1 MQKAPDAFIVTVI
14 KEPAKETTLA
24 DVIIGSFGVTGLLVL
39 LALGL
44 GVVVA
49 VVRYQ
54 LNRRVGSGRLPPI
67 TPTMSEPPDEGS
79 SQAR

>member
-24 DVIIGSFGVTGLLVL
+24 DVIIGSLGITGVLVL
-39 LALGL
+39 VALSL

-49 VVRYQ
+49 FVRYQ
-54 LNRRVGSGRLPPI
+54 LNRRAGSGRLPPI
-67 TPTMSEPPDEGS
+67 SPTIPEPPAAGP